1 MRAMLTGATL
11 LTAAITG
18 ALAAQLS
25 EHKDGA
31 TDKHIAC
38 TVEATNKYLP
48 ANHALMTRHSLG
60 KTVEE
65 ILAQRRLQEDYCQ
78 QNARC
83 LTSNDVKATGNLG
96 DVVIA
101 AMFASCLRDEAKGQ

>member
-1 MRAMLTGATL
+1 MRAMFTGAML
-11 LTAAITG
+11 LTAALTG
-18 ALAAQLS
+18 ALAAKLP
-25 EHKDGA
+25 ERKDGA
-31 TDKHIAC
+31 TDEQIAC
-38 TVEATNKYLP
+38 TVDATNKYLP

-60 KTVEE
+60 KTMED

-78 QNARC
+78 QYARC

-101 AMFASCLRDEAKGQ
+101 AMFASCLRDEAAGR